1 MIKRTSRGA
10 VTLSIKSAIKNESM
24 SNKELAEELHKSI
37 IRKFE
42 KTKVYSCLVDN
53 IWDADIAD
61 MQLISKFSKG
71 IRFLLIFS
79 ANSHGLFLWKI
90 KRYYNCQCFPKN
102 YKSNHKPNKIWTDKG
117 SEFYNRSMK
126 SWLEKNAIEMF
137 STHN

>member
-1 MIKRTSRGA
+1 
-10 VTLSIKSAIKNESM
+10 M

-42 KTKVYSCLVDN
+42 KTKVYSRFVDN
-53 IWDADIAD
+53 IWDGDLADI
-61 MQLISKFSKG
+61 QLISKFNKG
-71 IRFLLIFS
+71 ICFLLIFS
-79 ANSHGLFLWKI
+79 ANTHGLFLRKI

-102 YKSNHKPNKIWTDKG
+102 YKSNRKPNKIWADKG